1 MGIKKI
7 SGEELF
13 QIPSDKFIIGAT
25 ASGYT
30 LNYSAD
36 GVSWTAW
43 EEATAANDN
52 QVVVNI
58 PFNTYCKLAGN
69 TSNDVLIR
77 W

>member
-1 MGIKKI
+1 MRIKKI
-7 SGEELF
+7 SGEEPF
-13 QIPSDKFIIGAT
+13 QIPSDKFIIGAST
-25 ASGYT
+25 SGYT
-30 LNYSAD
+30 LNYSSD

-43 EEATAANDN
+43 ENATAANDN

-69 TSNDVLIR
+69 NTDEILIR

>member
-7 SGEELF
+7 SGEEPF
-13 QIPSDKFIIGAT
+13 QIPSDKFIIGAS

-36 GVSWTAW
+36 GESWTAW
-43 EEATAANDN
+43 EDATAANDN

-58 PFNTYCKLAGN
+58 PINTYCKLSGN
-69 TSNDVLIR
+69 TSNNILIR
-77 W
+77 

>member
-7 SGEELF
+7 SKEELF
-13 QIPSDKFIIGAT
+13 QIPSDKFIIGASS
-25 ASGYT
+25 SGYT

-36 GVSWTAW
+36 GVTWTAW
-43 EEATAANDN
+43 EEATSANAN

-58 PFNTYCKLAGN
+58 PINTYCKLSGN
-69 TSNDVLIR
+69 TTDDILIR